1 MRLFRF
7 VVDASC
13 GDEQPIVLK
22 ENVDAILDEPDDLMP
37 IGKLNFCLLWLESH
51 VNLFEGAVKGQ
62 VEDWVNLAQLG
73 RTVR

>member
-22 ENVDAILDEPDDLMP
+22 ENVDAILNEPDDLMP
-37 IGKLNFCLLWLESH
+37 IGKLNFCLLGLESH
-51 VNLFEGAVKGQ
+51 VNLLEGAVKGQ
-62 VEDWVNLAQLG
+62 VKDWVNLAQLG

>member
-7 VVDASC
+7 VDASC
-13 GDEQPIVLK
+13 GDEQPIVFK
-22 ENVDAILDEPDDLMP
+22 ENVDAILNEPDDLMP
-37 IGKLNFCLLWLESH
+37 IGKLNFCLPGLESH

-62 VEDWVNLAQLG
+62 VEDWVNFAQLG